1 MGTLGSPPRMS
12 FSNASVSDDPTACG
26 AVDAATRVALSCL
39 ALARTDRADGA
50 RARPRGGATAPDVAE
65 AAGRNRGPLAR
76 DCIAA
81 IAASA
86 AAAGALGVAR
96 SGGERAGWGQLIPTF
111 ARFFAFRAQ
120 IERAKWR
127 TSAQRGAEINKF
139 ATPQILALEDD
150 DCIDLFYR
158 Q

>member
-1 MGTLGSPPRMS
+1 MS